1 MTRAATIPRAG
12 SADEELSQQD
22 VSTGVADDSP
32 TSPDPGSRGGRGKPI
47 KLTVNLVVRA
57 WTALEDACRITGESK
72 TDAVNRAI
80 QLYAFIQKSI
90 QSGHIVKL
98 VDPNGKE
105 REIHL
110 F

>member
-32 TSPDPGSRGGRGKPI
+32 TLPESGGRGGRGKPI
-47 KLTVNLVVRA
+47 KLTVNLIARA
-57 WTALEDACRITGESK
+57 WAALEDSCRLTGESK
-72 TDAVNRAI
+72 TDAVNRAL
-80 QLYAFIQKSI
+80 QLYAFFQKSV
-90 QSGHIVKL
+90 QSGHVLKL
-98 VDPNGKE
+98 VGPDGKE